1 MYLIQ
6 SNQSLPR
13 INSSHFSSTAGEG
26 KSTLANFTYQY
37 RKGNSKEALL
47 FLFFIYGYRKKAM
60 RCKQAHF
67 QGNY

>member
-47 FLFFIYGYRKKAM
+47 FLFFYIWIQKKSNAM
-60 RCKQAHF
+60 
-67 QGNY
+67 